1 MRENECDELKNLLV
15 LLKADKIIYEAKT
28 GNKYSFIEHQSDKLF
43 FKIPSQK
50 SLKGFHR
57 KSISDKQFCE
67 LLKKLITNKILT
79 KNDFPFQ
86 DCRKSAFYGFVNLII
101 PKTFIKVHGFIKV
114 IEDEKI

>member
-1 MRENECDELKNLLV
+1 MKENQCDNLKNLLV
-15 LLKADKIIYEAKT
+15 LLYPDKIIYEAKT

-57 KSISDKQFCE
+57 KSISDKQFCK
-67 LLKKLITNKILT
+67 LLKKLIANKILT

-86 DCRKSAFYGFVNLII
+86 DCRKSAFYGFINLII
-101 PKTFIKVHGFIKV
+101 PKTFIKVHGCIKM
-114 IEDEKI
+114 IENEKK